1 MEIRLYS
8 YEVNE
13 KYNNLTQKER
23 FYRNLDRYR
32 SENDFRRKYEGNSS
46 KNFDILTISLSINIL
61 YNDFDSSTKLY
72 FQICIYL
79 NF

>member
-13 KYNNLTQKER
+13 KYKNLTQKER

-32 SENDFRRKYEGNSS
+32 SENDFKRKYEDNSS

-61 YNDFDSSTKLY
+61 YNDFDS
-72 FQICIYL
+72 
-79 NF
+79 